1 MEDIVPKLYEDILA
15 DFKSQVRK
23 NKGIQKI
30 LKGNIDDN
38 SQIEMNYIS
47 MRLGD
52 YVVNSLK
59 KYLTVDNLP
68 DGKLYWN
75 IAQRTV
81 KPLMY
86 ETYELINTMM
96 FKVQEYENERDG
108 IGIKPIKADF
118 PEDVVDG
125 IINKMVSESLKE
137 QDDG

>member
-1 MEDIVPKLYEDILA
+1 MEDVVPKLYEAILS
-15 DFKSQVRK
+15 DFRRQVK
-23 NKGIQKI
+23 KDKGIQKI
-30 LKGNIDDN
+30 LSGKVDDN

-52 YVVNSLK
+52 YVISSLK
-59 KYLTVDNLP
+59 KNLTSETLP

-86 ETYELINTMM
+86 EVYELTNHLM
-96 FKVQEYENERDG
+96 FFIQEYENERDG
-108 IGIKPIKADF
+108 IGIKPIRADF

-125 IINKMVSESLKE
+125 IINKMVNDSLKE
-137 QDDG
+137 SEDE

>member
-1 MEDIVPKLYEDILA
+1 MEDIVPKLYEDILL

-23 NKGIQKI
+23 DKGIQKI
-30 LKGNIDDN
+30 LKGNVDDN

-52 YVVNSLK
+52 YVINSLR
-59 KYLTVDNLP
+59 KYLKVENLP

-86 ETYELINTMM
+86 ETYELINAMM

-108 IGIKPIKADF
+108 IGIRPIKADF
-118 PEDVVDG
+118 PEEIVDG
-125 IINKMVSESLKE
+125 IINKMVNDSLKE